1 MSEKKTLLSRV
12 DELFKKYGK
21 DLKVTLSGDKKE
33 MLASATTA
41 DGVKVSTPAEGF
53 TAGAEV
59 YVTDE
64 AGNDVPAPNGEHVME
79 DGSVI
84 VVQDG
89 VIAEVKPVEPQ
100 EEEMSADDTAKVID
114 SLLTRVSELEAKLS
128 ATEAELSAEK
138 ETAKTATAEVTSL
151 RVEVAK
157 LKKAPAAKSVT
168 EEKLSAA
175 DKKEETKKS
184 RTLEIIERANKN

>member
-1 MSEKKTLLSRV
+1 MSKQTLLSRV

-21 DLKVTLSGDKKE
+21 DLKVALSGEKKE
-33 MLASATTA
+33 MLASANTQE
-41 DGVKVSTPAEGF
+41 GVKVSTPADAF
-53 TAGAEV
+53 AAGVEV

-89 VIAEVKPVEPQ
+89 VITEVKAPEPA
-100 EEEMSADDTAKVID
+100 EEEMSAEDTAKVIEG
-114 SLLTRVSELEAKLS
+114 LLTRVSDLEAKLS
-128 ATEAELSAEK
+128 ANEAELSAQK
-138 ETAKTATAEVTSL
+138 EAATSATAEATAL
-151 RVEVAK
+151 RAENAK

-168 EEKLSAA
+168 EEKLAA
-175 DKKEETKKS
+175 AATKEEPKKS
-184 RTLEIIERANKN
+184 RTLEIIKQHSKN

>member
-21 DLKVTLSGDKKE
+21 DLKVTLSGEKKE
-33 MLASATTA
+33 MLASATTSE
-41 DGVKVSTPAEGF
+41 GITVSTPAEAF
-53 TAGAEV
+53 AAGVEV
-59 YVTDE
+59 YITDDS
-64 AGNDVPAPNGEHVME
+64 GNNVPAPNGEHVME

-89 VIAEVKPVEPQ
+89 VIAEIKPVEQ

-114 SLLTRVSELEAKLS
+114 SLLTRVSDLEAKLS
-128 ATEAELSAEK
+128 TAEEALAAEKKASETATTEA
-138 ETAKTATAEVTSL
+138 TAL

-168 EEKLSAA
+168 EEKLAA
-175 DKKEETKKS
+175 DKKEEPKKS